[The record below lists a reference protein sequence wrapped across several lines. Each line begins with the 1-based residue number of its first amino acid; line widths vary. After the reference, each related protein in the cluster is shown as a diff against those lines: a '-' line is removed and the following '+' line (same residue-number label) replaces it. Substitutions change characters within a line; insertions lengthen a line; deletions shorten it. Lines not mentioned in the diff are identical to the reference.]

1 MDLDVIVLC
10 LRTVVVT
17 EVVRM
22 NEFAVESSVK
32 VVLDL
37 EEKIRVLHVDDD
49 SAILRITKQCLEME
63 GPVQVETAL
72 SVEEALTRLEKE
84 KFDVVVSDYQMP
96 GKDGL
101 EFLKILR
108 EKGNMIPFIFLTGKG
123 REEIA
128 IKALNLGANQYLN
141 RVGETEIVYA
151 ELAHSIME
159 LIRVR
164 KAEKAIQ
171 ESNSK
176 FESLFFGNPEAAV
189 YLDLDFHILDVN
201 PCFSELFGYALE
213 EAKGRTLLELIVP
226 EDKSEEG
233 KTLDQKAANG
243 YVYYDSVRK
252 RKDGSLLAVSISAA
266 PIIIEGKLA
275 GYVGIYKDM
284 PQQKKME
291 QSLRES
297 EEKLKAIIE
306 HTRSVYY
313 SHGLDN
319 VLTYISP
326 QVKELSGYAPEEAL
340 VKWPDFLSDNP
351 ANLKGV
357 ELTQKAIDAGEP
369 QPPYELEFVR
379 KDGHKVWVEIRESPV
394 VRDGKTIA
402 IVGVATD
409 ITDRKKA
416 EQGFQES
423 KHKFEG
429 LFFGNPEAA
438 AYLEPDSRILNVNP
452 RFEEL
457 FGYSLEEIKGRHIND
472 VIVQKAKKE
481 EAETLDR
488 KAVEGY
494 VYFNTER
501 RRKDGFAVPVAV
513 SAAPIK
519 AEGKLVGIVAMYKDI
534 SQLKSAEKRLVT
546 LNEKLQVVGQL
557 TRHDVRNKLS
567 TIIGNAYL
575 LKKQFVGDGRV
586 LDKLKDM
593 ETAVQQITKIFEF
606 AKTYESLDVEE
617 LTYMDVAKSVDEA
630 AALFPDLKGAKMT
643 NNCYGLMVLADSL
656 LRQLFYNLVDNSL
669 KYGKKTKMIKVY
681 YEADGRDKLRLVYE
695 DDGVGIS
702 EAEKPKLFKE
712 GYSTGGSTGYGL
724 YLIKKMTEVYGWT
737 IEETGE
743 PGKGAQFTITVP
755 KVNQNGKE
763 IYRIAKSSSYEAP
776 STS

>member
-37 EEKIRVLHVDDD
+37 NEKIRVLHVDDD
-49 SAILRITKQCLEME
+49 SAILRITKQRLEME
-63 GPVQVETAL
+63 GPLQVETAL
-72 SVEEALTRLEKE
+72 SVKEALARLEKE

-108 EKGNMIPFIFLTGKG
+108 EKGNMIPFIFFTRKG
-123 REEIA
+123 TEEIA

-141 RVGETEIVYA
+141 KVGETETVYA
-151 ELAHSIME
+151 ELTHSIME

-171 ESNSK
+171 QSNSK
-176 FESLFFGNPEAAV
+176 FES
-189 YLDLDFHILDVN
+189 
-201 PCFSELFGYALE
+201 
-213 EAKGRTLLELIVP
+213 
-226 EDKSEEG
+226 
-233 KTLDQKAANG
+233 
-243 YVYYDSVRK
+243 
-252 RKDGSLLAVSISAA
+252 
-266 PIIIEGKLA
+266 
-275 GYVGIYKDM
+275 
-284 PQQKKME
+284 
-291 QSLRES
+291 
-297 EEKLKAIIE
+297 
-306 HTRSVYY
+306 
-313 SHGLDN
+313 
-319 VLTYISP
+319 
-326 QVKELSGYAPEEAL
+326 
-340 VKWPDFLSDNP
+340 
-351 ANLKGV
+351 
-357 ELTQKAIDAGEP
+357 
-369 QPPYELEFVR
+369 
-379 KDGHKVWVEIRESPV
+379 
-394 VRDGKTIA
+394 
-402 IVGVATD
+402 
-409 ITDRKKA
+409 
-416 EQGFQES
+416 
-423 KHKFEG
+423 

-575 LKKQFVGDGRV
+575 LKKQFVGDGGV
-586 LDKLKDM
+586 LDKIKDM

-606 AKTYESLDVEE
+606 AKAYESLGVEE

-630 AALFPDLKGAKMT
+630 ASLFPDLKGAKMT
-643 NNCYGLMVLADSL
+643 NNCCGLMVLADSL

-695 DDGVGIS
+695 DDGVGIP

-724 YLIKKMTEVYGWT
+724 YMIKKMTEVYGWA

-763 IYRIAKSSSYEAP
+763 IYRIAKSSSCEAP